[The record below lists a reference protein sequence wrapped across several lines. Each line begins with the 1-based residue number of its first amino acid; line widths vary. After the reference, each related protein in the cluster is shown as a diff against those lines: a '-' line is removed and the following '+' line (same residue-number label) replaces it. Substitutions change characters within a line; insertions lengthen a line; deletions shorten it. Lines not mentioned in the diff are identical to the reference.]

1 MALTPC
7 RECNKSISTEAV
19 SCPHCGAP
27 RQTAAPPL
35 LPPQEETLYSD
46 NVVAVTNA
54 RVIISGATYALRN
67 ITSVRMTYSSPRVV
81 WAIILAALGIIILL
95 LYWLRPDGAIAPAG
109 AFVLPGGMIGGAVLW
124 MLMARTHFHVGLS
137 TTAGELHVLTSKDK
151 AYIQQIVERINS
163 AIVRCEV
170 GR

>member
-27 RQTAAPPL
+27 RQPAAPPL
-35 LPPQEETLYSD
+35 LPSQEEMLYSD

-54 RVIISGATYALRN
+54 RIIISGATYVLRN
-67 ITSVRMTYSSPRVV
+67 ITSVRMTYSAPRVF
-81 WAIILAALGIIILL
+81 WSIILALLGIIILL
-95 LYWLRPDGAIAPAG
+95 LFWLRPDGAIAPAG
-109 AFVLPGGMIGGAVLW
+109 AFFLPGGMIGGAILW
-124 MLMARTHFHVGLS
+124 MCLAKTYFHVGLS
-137 TTAGELHVLTSKDK
+137 TAAGELHVLTSKDK
-151 AYIQQIVERINS
+151 AYILQIVKCINS
-163 AIVRCEV
+163 AIIRCGV